1 VGPRWWRP
9 KQKLPGRGLGHST
22 PMEAVIF
29 VGIQGSGKSSFNRQ
43 QFFDTH
49 VRISLDVLRTRHR
62 EQLLFA
68 ACLAAKQPFGGRQ
81 YQSLLRDRARYIEA
95 ARKAG
100 FRVVAYFFSKALW
113 RMPSGATT
121 SAAESRNS
129 SSGNRGTMR
138 KLQVPTLEEG
148 YNEIH
153 KVTLSP
159 EGCFVVRKVRC
170 GTHRMPGNRGGTR
183 VLDCREASRKGL
195 E

>member
-1 VGPRWWRP
+1 
-9 KQKLPGRGLGHST
+9 
-22 PMEAVIF
+22 MEAVIF
-29 VGIQGSGKSSFNRQ
+29 VGIQGSGKSSFYRQ

-68 ACLAAKQPFGGRQ
+68 ACLAAKQPFVVDNTNP
-81 YQSLLRDRARYIEA
+81 LLRDRARYIEA

-100 FRVVAYFFSKALW
+100 FRVVAYFF
-113 RMPSGATT
+113 
-121 SAAESRNS
+121 ESSLADAIRRN
-129 SSGNRGTMR
+129 NQRGGKQKIPVPAIAGTLR

-159 EGCFVVRKVRC
+159 EGCFVVRSMR
-170 GTHRMPGNRGGTR
+170 HASDAGNRGGPESWIAGKQQER
-183 VLDCREASRKGL
+183 L